1 MTMRYATNYDIG
13 DRKRPTGINEDSVAL
28 TVFEQGHR
36 EGYRGQTRT
45 VDTHEGKNNGAHEGK
60 GGDAHESRRGDANES
75 RRGDG
80 NRDTGAEAAEENGNE
95 AQNGNS
101 GEEVPANRSTAAFV
115 LADGAGGHE
124 AGDVASYIA
133 TTIVCEQLAQV
144 AVRAARADPS
154 AFDVAV
160 ERTPPVPSAAELREA
175 IEDAINTAHR
185 AIIANAV
192 ESGAGAYTTVVAG
205 IVANGQVHYGWVGD
219 SRAYVCNR
227 ERGTIDRL
235 TKDHAVVE
243 EMHDAGEVDE
253 IEAHVHPRGNEITR
267 ALGGTPAEDPET
279 AAVEVETE
287 TVPLYAEDTLL
298 VTSDGLIDAQTD
310 APDLYDEYVE
320 GGRED
325 AMAEEIREQV
335 VTDDEIRDV
344 VLAADTL
351 DGAATT
357 LGTLT
362 NDRGGKDNFSVL
374 LLEDGTLEETPDDLP
389 VRDIDTTPVE
399 DRETRIVPGE

>member
-13 DRKRPTGINEDSVAL
+13 DRKRPAGINEDSVAL
-28 TVFEQGHR
+28 SVFEQGHR
-36 EGYRGQTRT
+36 QGYRGQTRT
-45 VDTHEGKNNGAHEGK
+45 PETDGVDDT
-60 GGDAHESRRGDANES
+60 
-75 RRGDG
+75 DG
-80 NRDTGAEAAEENGNE
+80 R
-95 AQNGNS
+95 
-101 GEEVPANRSTAAFV
+101 PANRSAAAFV

-133 TTIVCEQLAQV
+133 STMVCEHLARV
-144 AVRAARADPS
+144 AIRAARADPTDFNVS
-154 AFDVAV
+154 VG
-160 ERTPPVPSAAELREA
+160 RTPPVPTPADLRES
-175 IEDAINTAHR
+175 IEGAINTAHR

-205 IVANGQVHYGWVGD
+205 VVANGHLHYGWVGD
-219 SRAYVCNR
+219 SRAYVLNR
-227 ERGTIDRL
+227 ERDTSDRL

-279 AAVEVETE
+279 AAIDVETDSI
-287 TVPLYAEDTLL
+287 PFYAEDTLL

-310 APDLYDEYVE
+310 APELYEAYKTEGTDEM
-320 GGRED
+320 G
-325 AMAEEIREQV
+325 AEIRESV

-344 VLAADTL
+344 VLGADSL
-351 DGAATT
+351 DDAATA
-357 LGTLT
+357 LGTLA

-374 LLEDGTLEETPDDLP
+374 LLADDTLAETPEDVP
-389 VRDIDTTPVE
+389 PRDIDATPVE
-399 DRETRIVPGE
+399 DRETRIIPGE